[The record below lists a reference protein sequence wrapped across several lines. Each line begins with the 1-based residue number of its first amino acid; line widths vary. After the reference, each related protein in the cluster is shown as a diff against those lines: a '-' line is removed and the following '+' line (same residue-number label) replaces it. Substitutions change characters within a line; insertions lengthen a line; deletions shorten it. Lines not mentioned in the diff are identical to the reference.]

1 MSPLAP
7 TPANQTTV
15 GTDAPV
21 AEPSDNTNYPRTVRQ
36 LWDAYKANPTAL
48 GREELILHYA
58 PLVTMIAGRVGMK
71 LPNTVEA
78 ADLVSYGMFGL
89 IDAIDKFDPSRDIK
103 FETYASTRVRG
114 AIIDELRA
122 LDWIPRSVRSRAREY
137 DRACEHLENTL
148 HREPTSGEIAQHL
161 GVPEK
166 DVWQLQWQ
174 VSSGHVIAL
183 DEVVSTGDRVD
194 QISAMDS
201 VQETLAV
208 DPAQSF
214 AQGEMREI
222 LAQAVDH
229 LNERERAVVTLYY
242 FRSMTLSEIGKL
254 LGVTESR
261 VSQMHSAIIVKL
273 RKQLIA
279 LDAAH

>member
-7 TPANQTTV
+7 TAANQTTV

-21 AEPSDNTNYPRTVRQ
+21 AEPSDNTNCPRTVRQ

-166 DVWQLQWQ
+166 TYGNF
-174 VSSGHVIAL
+174 SGKCPR
-183 DEVVSTGDRVD
+183 G
-194 QISAMDS
+194 
-201 VQETLAV
+201 TL
-208 DPAQSF
+208 
-214 AQGEMREI
+214 
-222 LAQAVDH
+222 L
-229 LNERERAVVTLYY
+229 
-242 FRSMTLSEIGKL
+242 RSMKWYPLVTVWIKSLPWTVFRKHLQSIL
-254 LGVTESR
+254 LNR
-261 VSQMHSAIIVKL
+261 L
-273 RKQLIA
+273 RKEKCAKFLHRLSTTSMNA
-279 LDAAH
+279 NVPW